1 MRFTMK
7 RITPFLLYRADSRE
21 DLLCKGKHKPAEQA
35 QEALGSLAGV
45 MALDRHT
52 NLDDAPA
59 EDNNADGLDRGEDEV
74 GKVVDWIDIPTWT
87 MPQPRIIIPMA
98 LIAEKI
104 KSDRL
109 LTTVIGS
116 PPVAKAVVL
125 KQTTQSVRT
134 LHTDMKILVR
144 LVVGFFIRF
153 PPL

>member
-1 MRFTMK
+1 M
-7 RITPFLLYRADSRE
+7 
-21 DLLCKGKHKPAEQA
+21 
-35 QEALGSLAGV
+35 
-45 MALDRHT
+45 
-52 NLDDAPA
+52 
-59 EDNNADGLDRGEDEV
+59 
-74 GKVVDWIDIPTWT
+74 
-87 MPQPRIIIPMA
+87 PMA
-98 LIAEKI
+98 LIAEKM

-134 LHTDMKILVR
+134 LHTDMNILAR